1 MKNNPDNHNNTTI
14 PSIDRI
20 LVPIDASSLSR
31 KAANYALHLAE
42 VENAKEL
49 ILLHIMED
57 IKGGGAISLRAKYGD
72 IKLVEGF
79 RKAKEDSAEETMRPL
94 EEEAKKRGVNT
105 KGEIIYA
112 QGKSVAKAITE
123 YANKNDVDIIV
134 IGGGDLSKKYLVVGG
149 SVANGVIKNS
159 TCPVVVMR

>member
-1 MKNNPDNHNNTTI
+1 MKNNSNNRNNTTI
-14 PSIDRI
+14 PSIDKI
-20 LVPIDASSLSR
+20 LVPIDTTALSR
-31 KAANYALHLAE
+31 KAANYAIHLAE
-42 VENAKEL
+42 LEKAKQL
-49 ILLHIMED
+49 IVLHIVED
-57 IKGGGAISLRAKYGD
+57 VKGGGAIALRAKYGD
-72 IKLVEGF
+72 VKLVEGF
-79 RKAKEDSAEETMRPL
+79 RKAKEDSAQEVMRPL
-94 EEEAKKRGVNT
+94 EEEAKKKGVNT

-112 QGKSVAKAITE
+112 RDKSVAKAITE